1 MSNPYRWINE
11 ALKEQVGGNHYKDM
25 KIQPLEYIMVNN
37 IGYCEG
43 NIIKYVSRYKNKN
56 GVEDLKKAQQY
67 LNALIEELTN
77 D

>member
-11 ALKEQVGGNHYKDM
+11 SIKEQVGGSHYKDM
-25 KIQPLEYIMVNN
+25 KIQPMEYIIAND

-56 GVEDLKKAQQY
+56 GVEDLKKALQY
-67 LNALIEELTN
+67 LNALIEVMIN